1 MSWFSG
7 LLGKRKEQS
16 SKDPL
21 SLSAIGCDMHS
32 HFIPGVDDG
41 AQTMDDSL
49 QLLQK
54 MQALGYKKCITTPH
68 IKMDIYPNS
77 EEKLRRV
84 FDQLQEEKVRA
95 GIGIEVELA
104 AEYYLDDTFAERLK
118 DRELLCFGKQRYV
131 LMEFSFTTLPVFEE
145 DTFKRV
151 LDRGYIPILAH
162 FERYLYFHGKP
173 EVAEKYRKMG
183 VNTQMNLLSLTGHYG
198 PDIRKQAER
207 MVDDCLFDFV
217 GTDAHR
223 IQHLQLLEEHLSMPY
238 LAELG
243 KRLVKNQGL

>member
-118 DRELLCFGKQRYV
+118 ERELLCFGKQRYV
-131 LMEFSFTTLPVFEE
+131 LMEFSFTTPPVFEE

-173 EVAEKYRKMG
+173 EVAEKYRKIG

>member
-118 DRELLCFGKQRYV
+118 ERELLCFGKLRYV
-131 LMEFSFTTLPVFEE
+131 LMEFSFTTPPVFEE

-223 IQHLQLLEEHLSMPY
+223 IQHLQLLEDHLSMPY

>member
-95 GIGIEVELA
+95 GIGIEVELS

-118 DRELLCFGKQRYV
+118 ERELLCFGKQRYV
-131 LMEFSFTTLPVFEE
+131 LMEFSFTTPPVFEE

>member
-131 LMEFSFTTLPVFEE
+131 LMEFSFTTPPVFEE

>member
-32 HFIPGVDDG
+32 HLIPGVDDG

-131 LMEFSFTTLPVFEE
+131 LMEFSFTTPPVFEE

-173 EVAEKYRKMG
+173 EVAEKYRKIG

-198 PDIRKQAER
+198 PEIRKQAER

-223 IQHLQLLEEHLSMPY
+223 IQHLQLLEDHLSLPY

>member
-7 LLGKRKEQS
+7 LLGKGKEQS

-21 SLSAIGCDMHS
+21 RLSAIGCDMHS

-118 DRELLCFGKQRYV
+118 ERELLCFGKQRYV
-131 LMEFSFTTLPVFEE
+131 LMEFSFTTPPVFEE

-162 FERYLYFHGKP
+162 FERYLYFHGRP
-173 EVAEKYRKMG
+173 EVAEKYRKIG

>member
-7 LLGKRKEQS
+7 LFAKDKKGRDREFLQLGVFH
-16 SKDPL
+16 
-21 SLSAIGCDMHS
+21 CDMHS
-32 HFIPGVDDG
+32 HFLPGVDDG
-41 AQTMDDSL
+41 AQSLDDSL

-77 EEKLRRV
+77 EEKLRQV
-84 FDQLQEEKVRA
+84 FDHLQEEKERS
-95 GIGIEVELA
+95 GISIEVELA
-104 AEYYLDDTFAERLK
+104 AEYFLDDTFLERLQQ
-118 DRELLCFGKQRYV
+118 RELLCFGQERHV
-131 LMEFSFTTLPVFEE
+131 LMEFSFTTPPVFEE
-145 DTFKRV
+145 EAFKRV
-151 LDRGYIPILAH
+151 LDKGYVPVLAH
-162 FERYLYFHGKP
+162 FERYVYFHGRP
-173 EVAEKYRKMG
+173 EIADHYRKIG
-183 VNTQMNLLSLTGHYG
+183 INVQMNLLSLTGHYG
-198 PDIRKQAER
+198 PEIRKQAER

-223 IQHLQLLEEHLSMPY
+223 IQHLHLLEDHLSLPY

>member
-118 DRELLCFGKQRYV
+118 ECELLCFGKQRYV
-131 LMEFSFTTLPVFEE
+131 LMEFSFTTPPVFEE

-173 EVAEKYRKMG
+173 EVAEKYRKIG

>member
-118 DRELLCFGKQRYV
+118 ERELLCFGKQRYV
-131 LMEFSFTTLPVFEE
+131 LMEFSFTTPPVFEE

-173 EVAEKYRKMG
+173 EVAEKYRKIG

-223 IQHLQLLEEHLSMPY
+223 IQHLQLLQEHLSMPY

>member
-118 DRELLCFGKQRYV
+118 ERELLCFGKQRYV
-131 LMEFSFTTLPVFEE
+131 LMEFSFTTPPVFEE

-183 VNTQMNLLSLTGHYG
+183 VNTQINLLSLTGHYG

>member
-84 FDQLQEEKVRA
+84 FYQLQEEKVRA

-118 DRELLCFGKQRYV
+118 ERELLCFGKQRYV
-131 LMEFSFTTLPVFEE
+131 LMEFSFTTPPVFEE

-223 IQHLQLLEEHLSMPY
+223 IQHLQLLEDHLSLPY

>member
-131 LMEFSFTTLPVFEE
+131 LMEFSFTTPPVFEE

-162 FERYLYFHGKP
+162 FERYLYFHGKA

-223 IQHLQLLEEHLSMPY
+223 IQHLQLLQEHLSMPY

>member
-131 LMEFSFTTLPVFEE
+131 LMEFSFTTPPVFEE

-173 EVAEKYRKMG
+173 EVAEKYRKIG

-223 IQHLQLLEEHLSMPY
+223 IQHLQLLEDHLSMPY

>member
-131 LMEFSFTTLPVFEE
+131 LMEFSFTTPPVFEE

-223 IQHLQLLEEHLSMPY
+223 IQHLQLLQEHLSMPY

>member
-131 LMEFSFTTLPVFEE
+131 LMEFSFTTPPVFEE

-173 EVAEKYRKMG
+173 EVAEKYRKIG

-223 IQHLQLLEEHLSMPY
+223 IQHLQLLQEHLSMPY

>member
-41 AQTMDDSL
+41 ALTMDDSL

-118 DRELLCFGKQRYV
+118 ERELLCFGKQRYV
-131 LMEFSFTTLPVFEE
+131 LMEFSFTTPPVFEE

-223 IQHLQLLEEHLSMPY
+223 IQHLQLLEDHLSMPY